1 MVLGKHLYHNL
12 PITDCNW
19 RENIVNESLQEVLRQ
34 LQDPAIAVDGLKC
47 AQTIKRYTELRE
59 IQAELAK
66 RLGERVVLTF

>member
-1 MVLGKHLYHNL
+1 M
-12 PITDCNW
+12 
-19 RENIVNESLQEVLRQ
+19 RQ

-59 IQAELAK
+59 VQAELAK